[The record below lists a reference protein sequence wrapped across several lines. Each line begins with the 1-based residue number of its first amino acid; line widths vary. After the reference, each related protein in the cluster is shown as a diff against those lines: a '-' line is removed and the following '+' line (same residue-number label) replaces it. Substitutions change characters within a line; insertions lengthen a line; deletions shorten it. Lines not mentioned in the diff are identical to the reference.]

1 VPAELVPP
9 APAAIAELVGPGAF
23 SRGATYRDQG
33 RVSKIR
39 WSPGE
44 LHLQGRVA
52 GSGRLVYTTS
62 VRFAPQRGRLT
73 VSETVC
79 ACPVGFDC
87 KHVAALLL
95 EAYAR
100 AESGDPVDDGAAPH
114 HPPSPAW
121 RRTLD
126 RLPSTAPAQLP
137 GQSAVTPLAL
147 QFRVDGRTVSV
158 RPVKRNAKGTWVGG
172 HDLSWDLLP
181 HHYYGDRWEPV
192 AHTWLLELAAMRQSS
207 GRRFAGGTWESLAG
221 FSPRLLWP
229 HLALADELVVA
240 LVGERR
246 AGTGA
251 VVRITSGGDVAL
263 DLTSDADGGLRLTP
277 TMTLDGLP
285 VPGPTRGTAGASRG
299 VIGTG
304 GVFAVMDGAGLDGAL
319 LLGPTPEPLSLAAA
333 ELLHA
338 DPVLVP
344 VDDVADFWTS
354 YHPRLARQVTL
365 TSSDGSVDLPA
376 PALPTLVVTAR
387 FEGPPLLRIE
397 CGWEYETPS
406 GPVRHSWQ
414 ASTRDAAGRDLAAE
428 QRVRDAV
435 GRTIRDLPALAGTQV
450 GESLTFVDVDA
461 LDAAEVLLPA
471 LAEVDGVRV
480 DVEQEPEYRQLT
492 GSPKVTVATVDTE
505 RTDWFDLAVTVRI
518 DDHEVPLRSLIEA
531 LGDAQRGGGK
541 KRLLLVDGSWLKL
554 DHPAL
559 DRLRDLLEEASRL
572 ADRPGRPYAPRI
584 NRYHAGLWEELDE
597 LADAVDV
604 SQAWRD
610 SVGGLL
616 AMAGTGVAGSGARP
630 TPVPLPPGVHA
641 TLRGYQQQGFEWL
654 AFLHAHGLG
663 GILADDMG
671 LGKTLQ
677 ALALVEHAR
686 RSTVTTG
693 ADAPFLVVA
702 PASVVGNWAAEAA
715 RFTPGL
721 RVVTRTTT
729 SARAAAPLAQE
740 VAGADGVGGAD
751 VVVTSYAIFR
761 LDYDAFA
768 GVEWAGLVLDEAQ
781 FVKNHASRAN
791 ACARSLPAP
800 FKVAI
805 TGTPMENDVGE
816 LWALLSIVAPGLYPS
831 RRRFAEDFVKPLTAA
846 ARPGAAPDVRRHAAS
861 RAALLRRRVRP
872 LMLRRTKEQVA
883 PELPE
888 RQEQVFTVDLAPAH
902 RRAYDARLQ
911 RERTRV
917 LGMLD
922 DVDGNRLAIFKSL
935 TTLRRMALDASLVD
949 PEAHAGVPS
958 SKLDVLAEQL
968 DEVASGGHRALVFS
982 QFTSYLALVSA
993 RLDALG
999 MRFAYLDGTTRRRTE
1014 VVGGFREGDA
1024 PVFLI
1029 SLKAGGFG
1037 LNLTEADHVFLLDP
1051 WWNPATEA
1059 QAVDRTHRIG
1069 QTRPVNVVRLVASN
1083 TIEEKVMAL
1092 KERKAAAV
1100 GAVLGDGD
1108 DLFSRALDADDI
1120 RGLLGV

>member
-1 VPAELVPP
+1 MPTHLLPP
-9 APAAIAELVGPGAF
+9 SPAAVAELVGPGAF
-23 SRGATYRDQG
+23 ARGAAYRDQG
-33 RVSKIR
+33 RVQKVR
-39 WSPGE
+39 WSPGDLRLE
-44 LHLQGRVA
+44 GRVA
-52 GSGRLVYTTS
+52 GSGYLVYTTS
-62 VRFAPQRGRLT
+62 VWFAVQRGRPT
-73 VSETVC
+73 VSETSC
-79 ACPVGFDC
+79 TCPVGFDC

-95 EAYAR
+95 EWRTR
-100 AESGDPVDDGAAPH
+100 AQFPADDGAATSEGTSTGTGTAGRRAA
-114 HPPSPAW
+114 SPAW

-137 GQSAVTPLAL
+137 GQAPLITLAL
-147 QFRVDGRTVSV
+147 QFRTDSRSVWV
-158 RPVKRNAKGTWVGG
+158 RPVKRNPKGTWVGG
-172 HDLSWDLLP
+172 ADLSWDLLP

-192 AHTWLLELAAMRQSS
+192 AHAWLLELSAMRQSS
-207 GRRFAGGTWESLAG
+207 GRRFGGSAWETLAG

-229 HLALADELVVA
+229 QLARAEELGVA

-246 AGTGA
+246 SGPGA
-251 VVRITSGGDVAL
+251 VVQVAQGGDVAL
-263 DLTSDADGGLRLTP
+263 DLTSDAGGGLHLTP
-277 TMTLDGLP
+277 TMALDGLP
-285 VPGPTRGTAGASRG
+285 VPARSTGGA
-299 VIGTG
+299 IGTG
-304 GVFAVMDGAGLDGAL
+304 GVFAVLDDTL
-319 LLGPTPEPLSLAAA
+319 LLGPTPEPLSLAAI

-338 DPVLVP
+338 DPVVVP
-344 VDDVADFWTS
+344 AEDVPDFWTS
-354 YHPRLARQVTL
+354 YHPRLARQITL

-387 FEGPPLLRIE
+387 FEGPPLLRVT
-397 CGWEYETPS
+397 CDWEYETPS
-406 GPVRHSWQ
+406 GPVRHAWQ
-414 ASTRDAAGRDLAAE
+414 ATTRDAAGRDLAAE
-428 QRVRDAV
+428 QRVRDDVSRA
-435 GRTIRDLPALAGTQV
+435 IRDLPALAGTHL
-450 GESLTFVDVDA
+450 GEALTFVDVDA

-471 LAEVDGVRV
+471 LEQVDDVRV
-480 DVEQEPEYRQLT
+480 DVEREPTYQQLT
-492 GSPKVTVATVDTE
+492 GAPNVTVAAVDTE
-505 RTDWFDLAVTVRI
+505 RTDWFDLAVSVRI
-518 DDHEVPLRSLIEA
+518 DGHEVPLRALIEA
-531 LGDAQRGGGK
+531 LGGGK
-541 KRLLLVDGSWLKL
+541 KRLLLVDGSWLTL

-559 DRLRDLLEEASRL
+559 DRLRELLEEASRL

-604 SQAWRD
+604 TAAWRD

-616 AMAGTGVAGSGARP
+616 ALTGSGARP
-630 TPVPLPPGVHA
+630 TPVPVPAGVHA

-654 AFLHAHGLG
+654 AFLQAHGLG

-677 ALALVEHAR
+677 TLALIAHTREATR
-686 RSTVTTG
+686 
-693 ADAPFLVVA
+693 APFLVVA
-702 PASVVGNWAAEAA
+702 PASVVGNWSAEAA

-721 RVVTRTTT
+721 RVATRTTT
-729 SARAAAPLAQE
+729 STRAARPLVEEA
-740 VAGADGVGGAD
+740 ADAD

-761 LDYDAFA
+761 LDYEAFA
-768 GVEWAGLVLDEAQ
+768 EVPWAGLVLDEAQ

-816 LWALLSIVAPGLYPS
+816 LWALLAVVAPGLYPS

-846 ARPGAAPDVRRHAAS
+846 ARPGAAPDVRRHATA

-883 PELPE
+883 PELPA
-888 RQEQVFTVDLAPAH
+888 RQEQVFAVDLAPAH

-935 TTLRRMALDASLVD
+935 TTLRRMALDVSLVD
-949 PEAHAGVPS
+949 PQAQGVPS

-982 QFTSYLALVSA
+982 QFTSYLALVAA
-993 RLDALG
+993 RLDSLG
-999 MRFAYLDGTTRRRTE
+999 MRFAYLDGTTRRRAD
-1014 VVGGFREGDA
+1014 VVRGFREGDA

-1069 QTRPVNVVRLVASN
+1069 QTRPVNVVRLVASG

-1100 GAVLGDGD
+1100 SAVLGDGD

-1120 RGLLGV
+1120 RGLLGP